1 MLALKESQSDLEKLT
16 KSKTG
21 EKVIV
26 TKQPTQARRMP
37 KWVDNVLLIRIRFRK
52 TLMPLFLL
60 IVLIAL

>member
-1 MLALKESQSDLEKLT
+1 MLYSL
-16 KSKTG
+16 KTG

-37 KWVDNVLLIRIRFRK
+37 KLVDNVLLIRIRFRK